1 MGEQR
6 FCERLDGAIVLRVDV
21 DPQVGPRREQL
32 LETGDRVHA
41 RDART
46 SDSVPREVC
55 DRAGRVGH
63 SIEPIVV
70 KRHEHAIRGE
80 VHVGLDVAI
89 AQSHGVLEGG
99 HGVLGSGVQ
108 ATTMRHGDRQVVVE
122 ERMSTAMRSAW
133 RRRVHRRKLRRG
145 TQARPLWYLTS
156 WSSTVRAFVVSAV
169 ARPVAGPRS
178 TRERATNQPTH
189 QGAGTMSESTRA
201 ETDGEA
207 AVNAAIDQLL
217 ADCPPTET
225 SEEAFLGR
233 QFDLGL
239 AWVHF
244 PEGLGGLGLSPKL
257 QRNVIARVSQARG
270 PMGGAKNPI
279 GYGMCAPALVAHGT
293 PEHTALLRSLFTNE
307 HIWCQLFSEPGA
319 GSDVASLACK
329 AERDGDEWI
338 LNGQKVWTTLA
349 HISSYG
355 LIVARTDAEV
365 PKHRGMTAFVIDM
378 AAPGVEV
385 RPLRQMTGEAE
396 FNEVYFTD
404 VRVPDAMRVDDV
416 GRGWA
421 VAITTLMNERVS
433 IGGGT
438 PPRNSGAIGQL
449 LSLYRERA
457 DASDAVTRDRFMR
470 LWSRAEINRITN
482 LRASQ
487 NRRLGT
493 PGPEGSIAK
502 LAMADLNKAI
512 YEVAIDLMGPEGMTY
527 DSYEMH
533 QPKVALFG
541 TDVRKNFL
549 RARANSIEGGTTEVM
564 KNILGERVLGL
575 PGDVRVDRDVA
586 WSQVPRN

>member
-1 MGEQR
+1 
-6 FCERLDGAIVLRVDV
+6 
-21 DPQVGPRREQL
+21 
-32 LETGDRVHA
+32 
-41 RDART
+41 
-46 SDSVPREVC
+46 
-55 DRAGRVGH
+55 
-63 SIEPIVV
+63 
-70 KRHEHAIRGE
+70 
-80 VHVGLDVAI
+80 
-89 AQSHGVLEGG
+89 
-99 HGVLGSGVQ
+99 
-108 ATTMRHGDRQVVVE
+108 
-122 ERMSTAMRSAW
+122 
-133 RRRVHRRKLRRG
+133 
-145 TQARPLWYLTS
+145 
-156 WSSTVRAFVVSAV
+156 
-169 ARPVAGPRS
+169 
-178 TRERATNQPTH
+178 
-189 QGAGTMSESTRA
+189 MSESTRA

-244 PEGLGGLGLSPKL
+244 PEGVGGLGLSPKL
-257 QRNVIARVSQARG
+257 QRSVIARVSQARG

-279 GYGMCAPALVAHGT
+279 GYGMCAPALVAPGT

-433 IGGGT
+433 IGGGP